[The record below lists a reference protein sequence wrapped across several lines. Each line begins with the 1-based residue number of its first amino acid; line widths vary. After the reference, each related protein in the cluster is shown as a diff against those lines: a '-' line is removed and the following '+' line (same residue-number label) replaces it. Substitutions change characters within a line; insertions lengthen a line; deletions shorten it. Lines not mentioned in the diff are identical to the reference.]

1 MLLRTQS
8 NHDFGK
14 FLKDS
19 EYMDLIGI
27 LLVQCNL
34 NYHTLEIFK
43 KLYGMHECDIL
54 LNEIKRAKGML
65 TYRWGED
72 GIEIYAPEFF
82 IDIVIHP
89 LSQFHSM
96 VSMSYEQFVN
106 VLEKLPKDNLFLQAT
121 SPSLFTQFAQ
131 YWVAKHLGINKT
143 LRNILVR

>member
-1 MLLRTQS
+1 MENFSFISRLIKEFEARICVTSLYPISKYQNAIENGGMLLRTQS

-106 VLEKLPKDNLFLQAT
+106 
-121 SPSLFTQFAQ
+121 
-131 YWVAKHLGINKT
+131 
-143 LRNILVR
+143 